1 MPCGEEGNPRSGV
14 ALATHHSTKYWYQII
29 LLGNRGTCVLTT
41 CPGLHSTAGQLG
53 FEPTTYWLQVRHS
66 TTTPL
71 SHMHI
76 IDVNFNVNLDWQ
88 SEVDLHVI
96 ILGILHTWYFTAVII
111 WKWFI
116 STFDLLFSLLRKLLP
131 HQLLLPV
138 FQLLFNWPIVP
149 DYSS

>member
-1 MPCGEEGNPRSGV
+1 
-14 ALATHHSTKYWYQII
+14 
-29 LLGNRGTCVLTT
+29 
-41 CPGLHSTAGQLG
+41 
-53 FEPTTYWLQVRHS
+53 
-66 TTTPL
+66 
-71 SHMHI
+71 MHI